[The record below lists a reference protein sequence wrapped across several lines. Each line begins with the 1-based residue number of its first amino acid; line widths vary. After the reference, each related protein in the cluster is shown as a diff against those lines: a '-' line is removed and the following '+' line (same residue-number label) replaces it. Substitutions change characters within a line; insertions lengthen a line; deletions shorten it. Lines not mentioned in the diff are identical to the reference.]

1 MTESHVPPATA
12 FDPAAIERYE
22 KLGAFYLGRPIG
34 TPAGEPEDPPFLYD
48 AKDLTTHGVIVGMTG
63 SGKTGLG
70 VTLLEEAALDGVPAL
85 VIDPK
90 GDLTN
95 LCLTFPSLGAS
106 DFEPWVDPSKAA
118 RSGLTVPQL
127 AAKEAATWT
136 RGLASW
142 DQDGGRI
149 RRLRDAAEVVV
160 YTPGSEAGRQV
171 SVLSSFAA
179 PAPEVLEDADLLADR
194 ISTTVSSL
202 LGLLGVDADP
212 VQSPEHIL
220 LSTLLDRAWRRGQD
234 LDLASLIQQIQ
245 QPPMEKL
252 GVLPLDSVFPQ
263 KQRFGLAMRLNALLA
278 APTFQSWLSG
288 EPLDVGRMLY
298 GADGKPRLVVFS
310 IAHLDDAE
318 RMFFVSLLLSEA
330 LGWMRSRPG
339 TSSLRALLYM
349 DEVFGYLPPVGE
361 PPSKKPLLTLLKQAR
376 AFGFGVVLSTQNP
389 VDLDYKALSNIG
401 TWFLGRLQT
410 EQDQARVM
418 DGLLDTDAGFD
429 KKTLESILSDLGKR
443 RFLVHNV
450 HASEPQLI
458 HVRWAMS
465 YLCGPLTRDQIRR
478 LGPAVEAIA
487 GKGGEGA
494 SNPPS
499 APTAPG
505 AATSRPLT
513 EKPLL
518 PGIDERFLPLRG
530 RPGDGVLYRGGVVG
544 CARVHFEDR
553 RRGLSAREDVVFW
566 ADVDGGEV
574 DWWDAKLLELADDD
588 LEATA
593 AADVGFAEVP
603 SALSE
608 ASNYRAWEKDLAD
621 FLYRSRR
628 WPLFESEEFGLV
640 SEPGESEGEFRV
652 RVQETAREQRDAE
665 VEKARAALEKQ
676 LVRLRDR
683 VRRAQARLDKEGT
696 QTRGKWGSFLGAVV
710 EVGVSA
716 AGVGRKRL
724 TTNKISRVFKTLQQ
738 ARDEG
743 SDDERAEQEIV
754 ELQQEIARLQA
765 SFEEREAEIGR
776 RYQEG
781 AQTLGTYELKP
792 RRTDVDVR
800 RVSAGWAPWRRTG
813 EGFDPGW

>member
-1 MTESHVPPATA
+1 MSSAT
-12 FDPAAIERYE
+12 FDPAAIELYE
-22 KLGAFYLGRPIG
+22 KLGAFYLGRPIDA
-34 TPAGEPEDPPFLYD
+34 PDGEPADPPFLYD

-95 LCLTFPSLGAS
+95 LCLTFPNLEAD
-106 DFEPWVDPSKAA
+106 DFEPWVDPSKAS
-118 RSGLTVPQL
+118 RDGLTVSEL
-127 AAKEAATWT
+127 AAKEAATWKK
-136 RGLASW
+136 GLASW
-142 DQDGGRI
+142 NQDGERI
-149 RRLRDAAEVVV
+149 RRLKDAAEVVV
-160 YTPGSEAGRQV
+160 YTPGSEAGRQI
-171 SVLSSFAA
+171 SILSSFAA
-179 PAPEVLEDADLLADR
+179 PAPEVLDDADLLADR

-220 LSTLLDRAWRRGQD
+220 LSTLLSRAWREGED

-245 QPPMEKL
+245 EPPLERL

-263 KQRFGLAMRLNALLA
+263 KKRFGLAMQLNALLA
-278 APTFQSWLSG
+278 APTFQSWLTG

-298 GADGKPRLVVFS
+298 GVGGKPRLAVFS
-310 IAHLDDAE
+310 IAHLSDEE

-349 DEVFGYLPPVGE
+349 DEVFGFLPPVGE

-389 VDLDYKALSNIG
+389 VDLDYKALSNMG

-410 EQDQARVM
+410 AQDQARVM

-429 KKTLESILSDLGKR
+429 KKTLESTLSNLGKR

-450 HASEPQLI
+450 HESGPELI

-465 YLCGPLTRDQIRR
+465 YLCGPLTRDQIRK
-478 LGPAVEAIA
+478 LGPAVEAAVDEPESSPASLPAAPQTGEAA
-487 GKGGEGA
+487 GA
-494 SNPPS
+494 RSS
-499 APTAPG
+499 
-505 AATSRPLT
+505 
-513 EKPLL
+513 KPLL

-530 RPGDGVLYRGGVVG
+530 RPGDDVVYRPGVVG

-553 RRGLSAREDVVFW
+553 KHDVSAREDLVVW
-566 ADVDGGEV
+566 ADVDGEGTSAEV
-574 DWWDAKLLELADDD
+574 DWWEAKPLELVDDD
-588 LEATA
+588 LETEA
-593 AADVGFAEVP
+593 ASDAGFAEAP
-603 SALSE
+603 SAMAE
-608 ASNYRAWEKDLAD
+608 EKNYRSWEKDFSD

-628 WPLFESEEFGLV
+628 WPLFESEEFGLA
-640 SEPGESEGEFRV
+640 SEPGESEGDFRV
-652 RVQETAREQRDAE
+652 RVQEAAREARDVE
-665 VEKARAALEKQ
+665 VEKARADLEKD
-676 LVRLRDR
+676 LDRLQDR
-683 VRRAQARLDKEGT
+683 IRRAQAKLEKEDT
-696 QTRGKWGSFLGAVV
+696 QTKGKWGSFLGAVV

-724 TTNKISRVFKTLQQ
+724 TTNKISRVFKTFQQ
-738 ARDEG
+738 ARGEG
-743 SDDERAEQEIV
+743 ADDERAEQEII
-754 ELQQEIARLQA
+754 ELQQEMEQLQA

-776 RYQEG
+776 RYQES
-781 AQTLGTYELKP
+781 ARSLGTYELKP
-792 RRTDVDVR
+792 RRTDVKVR
-800 RVSAGWAPWRRTG
+800 RVSAGWAPWRNVG
-813 EGFDPGW
+813 SGFEPAW

>member
-1 MTESHVPPATA
+1 MSSATA
-12 FDPAAIERYE
+12 FDPAAIELYE
-22 KLGAFYLGRPIG
+22 KLGAFYLGRPIDG
-34 TPAGEPEDPPFLYD
+34 PDGDPEDPPFLYD

-70 VTLLEEAALDGVPAL
+70 VTLLEEAAIDGVPAL

-95 LCLTFPSLGAS
+95 LCLTFPDLEGS
-106 DFEPWVDPSKAA
+106 DFEPWVDPSKAS
-118 RSGLTVPQL
+118 REGLTVTEL
-127 AAKEAATWT
+127 AAKEAATWKK
-136 RGLASW
+136 GLASW
-142 DQDGGRI
+142 NEDGERI
-149 RRLRDAAEVVV
+149 RRLKESAEVAV
-160 YTPGSEAGRQV
+160 YTPGSEAGRQI
-171 SVLSSFAA
+171 SILSSFAA
-179 PAPEVLEDADLLADR
+179 PAPEVLDDSDLLADR

-220 LSTLLDRAWRRGQD
+220 LSTLLHHAWREGED
-234 LDLASLIQQIQ
+234 LDLASMIQQIQ
-245 QPPMEKL
+245 EPPVDKL

-263 KQRFGLAMRLNALLA
+263 KKRFGLAMQLNALLA
-278 APTFQSWLSG
+278 APTFQSWLTG

-298 GADGKPRLVVFS
+298 GEGGKPRLAVFS
-310 IAHLDDAE
+310 IAHLSDEE

-418 DGLLDTDAGFD
+418 DGLLDTDVGFD
-429 KKTLESILSDLGKR
+429 KKTLESTLANLGKR

-450 HASEPQLI
+450 HESGPELI

-465 YLCGPLTRDQIRR
+465 YLCGPLTRDQIRK
-478 LGPAVEAIA
+478 LGAAVEGGA
-487 GKGGEGA
+487 GETESSPAAQPKA
-494 SNPPS
+494 PS
-499 APTAPG
+499 ESDAK
-505 AATSRPLT
+505 SS
-513 EKPLL
+513 KPLL

-530 RPGDGVLYRGGVVG
+530 RPGDDVVYRPGLVG

-553 RRGLSAREDVVFW
+553 KHDVSAREDLVVW
-566 ADVDGGEV
+566 ADLDGDEI
-574 DWWDAKLLELADDD
+574 DWWDAKPLELVDDD
-588 LEATA
+588 LETEA
-593 AADVGFAEVP
+593 ARDAGFAEAP
-603 SALSE
+603 PAMAE
-608 ASNYRAWEKDLAD
+608 EKNYRGWEKDFAD

-628 WPLFESEEFGLV
+628 WSLHESEEFGLV
-640 SEPGESEGEFRV
+640 SEPGESEGDFRV
-652 RVQETAREQRDAE
+652 RVQEAAREARDVE
-665 VEKARAALEKQ
+665 VEKARADLEKD
-676 LVRLRDR
+676 LDRLRDR
-683 VRRAQARLDKEGT
+683 VRRAQAKLEKEGT
-696 QTRGKWGSFLGAVV
+696 QTKGKWGSFFGAVV

-724 TTNKISRVFKTLQQ
+724 TTNKIGRVFKTFQQ

-754 ELQQEIARLQA
+754 ELQQEMEQLQTA
-765 SFEEREAEIGR
+765 FEEREAEIGR
-776 RYQEG
+776 RYQES
-781 AQTLGTYELKP
+781 AQSLGTYELKP
-792 RRTDVDVR
+792 RRTDIDVR
-800 RVSAGWAPWRRTG
+800 RVSAGWAPWRKV
-813 EGFDPGW
+813 EGGFEPGW